1 MFVCSCFEL
10 MHFDRVP
17 FSTHSLAGSKSRD
30 LYDDFGQMFPGQEI
44 FSVCGK
50 LGNSRF
56 WVTKQKEAKT
66 IKEVKRYKLLRFQ
79 FK

>member
-1 MFVCSCFEL
+1 MFVCSCLEL

-30 LYDDFGQMFPGQEI
+30 LCDDFGQMFPGQEI

-50 LGNSRF
+50 LGNFRF
-56 WVTKQKEAKT
+56 
-66 IKEVKRYKLLRFQ
+66 
-79 FK
+79 